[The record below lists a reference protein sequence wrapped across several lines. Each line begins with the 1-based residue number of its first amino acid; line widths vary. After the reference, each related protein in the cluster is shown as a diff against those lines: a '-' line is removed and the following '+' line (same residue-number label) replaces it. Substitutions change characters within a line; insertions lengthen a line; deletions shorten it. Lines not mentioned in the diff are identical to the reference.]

1 MLQINDLVYRVGGR
15 TLFDRASATI
25 AAGARVGLVG
35 RNGAGKTTL
44 LRLIDGSLEPDGGNV
59 QIAPGCRLG
68 KVAQDM
74 PSSEESLLDFV
85 LRADAER
92 TDLLAQT
99 IRETDPQR
107 IADIHQRLADIEA
120 HRATARAGRILAGLG
135 FDANAQARPLSS
147 FSGGWRMRVALAA
160 ALFAAPDFL
169 LLDEPTNH
177 LDLEAALW
185 LESFL
190 ASYPHT
196 VIIVSHDRELLNK
209 VADRILH
216 IESGK
221 LTLYSGG
228 YDRFERT
235 RRERLAHQAA
245 LAARQAAERRRIQ
258 AFVDRFRAKATK
270 ARQAQSRLK
279 ALARMEP
286 IAEVVGEKDMRFDF
300 PSPEPLSPPL
310 LVLDNVSVGYGA
322 APVLRDL
329 SLRIDEEDRIALLGA
344 NGNGKSTL
352 IKLLAGRLAP
362 SAGQRRVSGKL
373 KIGYF
378 AQHQVDELDLTRT
391 PYEHMAQ
398 LMPKADEAATRAQ
411 LGRFGFSQERAE
423 IAVGSLSGGEK
434 ARLLF
439 ALMSRQAPHLML
451 LDEPSNHLDID
462 AREALIEALN
472 AYEGAVVLVSH
483 DVHLIELT
491 ADRLW
496 LVKDG
501 AVRTYDGNLDDY
513 RALLL
518 DERRGKAGDVASQK
532 RQTVSA
538 RPGKKET
545 RRFAAESRAAVAHLR
560 RQAADAES
568 RMERLAAE
576 KERVEGELADPAAYT
591 GTPHQLTE
599 LHIKL
604 RDLQKELLRAEEAW
618 LEAQT
623 MLEAA
628 SRG

>member
-99 IRETDPQR
+99 VRETDPQR